1 MTAAAPQFFKLRVK
15 GTAET
20 RSRTRAKARQHEVVL
35 DEPPNLHGSDL
46 AANPLETMLS
56 SFIGCTNVVAH
67 TVADERGLNIRGMEF
82 SVTGLLDRRVA
93 AGDETVTI
101 PFPKIELD
109 VVVDTDAS
117 DDEIDSLKHTVAKR
131 CPVSVILRQAGTE
144 IVDEWRKNSGDKQ
157 PVSRLPAPSSRQ
169 QSGDPYR

>member
-1 MTAAAPQFFKLRVK
+1 M
-15 GTAET
+15 
-20 RSRTRAKARQHEVVL
+20 VL

-101 PFPKIELD
+101 PFED
-109 VVVDTDAS
+109 RA
-117 DDEIDSLKHTVAKR
+117 
-131 CPVSVILRQAGTE
+131 
-144 IVDEWRKNSGDKQ
+144 
-157 PVSRLPAPSSRQ
+157 
-169 QSGDPYR
+169 